1 MIKEL
6 ETIRKE
12 LYNQLQS
19 GKRENRRATSQA
31 FKLINKACNLLKL
44 PKFEKTRSF
53 RNDTQ
58 TITYPPTTE
67 VKEVAPIKTS
77 DVIATNTPEEV
88 SGPEKPKRTRTP
100 KAKAV

>member
-1 MIKEL
+1 MKKEL

-12 LYNQLQS
+12 LYEKLQS
-19 GKRENRRATSQA
+19 GSRENRRATSQA

-44 PKFEKTRSF
+44 PKFERSRTF
-53 RNDTQ
+53 RTEAQ
-58 TITYPPTTE
+58 TITYPTTTE

-77 DVIATNTPEEV
+77 DVIATNTPEDV

-100 KAKAV
+100 KAKAI

>member
-12 LYNQLQS
+12 LYDQLQS

-53 RNDTQ
+53 RSETQ
-58 TITYPPTTE
+58 AITYPPTTE
-67 VKEVAPIKTS
+67 VKEVAPNKTS
-77 DVIATNTPEEV
+77 DVIATNTPEDV
-88 SGPEKPKRTRTP
+88 TGPEKPKRTRTP

>member
-1 MIKEL
+1 MKKEL

-12 LYNQLQS
+12 LYEQLQS

-44 PKFEKTRSF
+44 PKFEKTRTF
-53 RNDTQ
+53 RTEPQ
-58 TITYPPTTE
+58 PITYPPTAE
-67 VKEVAPIKTS
+67 VKEIAPIKTS
-77 DVIATNTPEEV
+77 DVIATNTPEEI

-100 KAKAV
+100 KAKGL

>member
-1 MIKEL
+1 MKKEL

-12 LYNQLQS
+12 LYEKLQS
-19 GKRENRRATSQA
+19 GSRENRRATSQA

-44 PKFEKTRSF
+44 PKFERSRTF
-53 RNDTQ
+53 RAETQ
-58 TITYPPTTE
+58 SITYPTTTE

>member
-12 LYNQLQS
+12 LYEQLQS

-44 PKFEKTRSF
+44 PKLEKTRSF

-67 VKEVAPIKTS
+67 AKEVAPIKTS

>member
-12 LYNQLQS
+12 LYDQLQS

-44 PKFEKTRSF
+44 PKLEKTRSF

-77 DVIATNTPEEV
+77 DVIATNTPEDV